1 MKFKNILLVMALSA
15 GTAIATVWG
24 FGKWNQATSD
34 YVQQPGKIPAN
45 YAAFFEGG
53 EKIGGGIPIDFTA
66 AAASATPAVVHIKT
80 KINARTVSNGSTQR
94 RNPFSDLFG
103 DDVFGDMFGQ
113 RGPQV
118 IPEQRA
124 SGSGVILTD
133 DGYIVTNNHVIE
145 NANEINVTLN
155 NKQIYKAELIGT
167 DPSSDIAVL
176 KINGTALPYMVLGNS
191 DEVKLGQWCLAI
203 GYPLTLD
210 VTVTAGIVSAKA
222 RSLSINARK
231 SNSPIESFIQ
241 TDAAVNQGNSGG
253 ALVDTEGRLIG
264 INSAIASPTGSY
276 AGYSYAIP
284 VNIVKKI
291 VGDLKKFGAVQRA
304 YLGLSY
310 PNDGLSDE
318 QKEKLGIKN
327 GYGVYVLDVAND
339 GAAIGAG
346 IKKGDI
352 ITGINNVKVNS
363 APEMIEQVANYK
375 PGDKIT
381 VTYLRDGKEKTATI
395 TLKNKS
401 GNYEIVKNAT
411 GANLNEKLGG
421 EVETYDKKKA
431 AAVGIDGGVLI
442 TKITGGALKTSKI
455 QEGFV
460 VTEVNGTAVS
470 TIEEL
475 KAALISGQGIFR
487 LKGVYPPEGYV
498 YGYSLSLGNND
509 DEHMP

>member
-1 MKFKNILLVMALSA
+1 MKIKSIFLIV
-15 GTAIATVWG
+15 AISGLTTVASVWG
-24 FGKWNQATSD
+24 INKWNQHNSD
-34 YVQQPGKIPAN
+34 YVQQPGRIPAN
-45 YAAFFEGG
+45 YAAFYEGG
-53 EKIGGGIPIDFTA
+53 EKLTGGIPVDFTA
-66 AAASATPAVVHIKT
+66 AASSATPAVVHIKT
-80 KINARTVSNGSTQR
+80 KINARTVSNGNTQR
-94 RNPFSDLFG
+94 RNPFADMFG
-103 DDVFGDMFGQ
+103 DDMFGDMFGQ

-133 DGYIVTNNHVIE
+133 DGFIVTNNHVIE

-155 NKQIYKAELIGT
+155 NKQTYKAELIGT

-176 KINGTALPYMVLGNS
+176 KISGTGLPYMVLGNS

-222 RSLSINARK
+222 RSLSINSRK

-310 PNDGLSDE
+310 PNENLSDE
-318 QKEKLGIKN
+318 QKRELGIKD

-346 IKKGDI
+346 LKKGDI
-352 ITGINNVKVNS
+352 ITGINSVRVNS

-381 VTYLRDGKEKTATI
+381 VTYLRDGKEKTANI

-401 GNYEIVKNAT
+401 GNYEIVKNAS
-411 GANLNEKLGG
+411 GADLNEKLGG
-421 EVETYDKKKA
+421 ELENYDKKKSA
-431 AAVGIDGGVLI
+431 ALGIDGGVLI
-442 TKITGGALKTSKI
+442 KKITGGALKTSKI
-455 QEGFV
+455 QDGFV

-470 TIEEL
+470 TIEEF
-475 KAALISGQGIFR
+475 KAALNGGQGIFR
-487 LKGVYPPEGYV
+487 LKGVYPPESYV
-498 YGYSLSLGNND
+498 YGYTLSLGNLD
-509 DEHMP
+509 DEQQP